1 MSYPSRPRRSLPPD
15 PFKKLKSLP
24 VGCWVA
30 LAALLFVGSVAWK
43 GIVIVPKDHFAVLI
57 RKTGTDLPPEQIIAT
72 EDGQKG
78 VQLASLGE
86 GYHFL
91 NPYVWDAQIHKV
103 MQITT
108 GQMGIVTRLYGS
120 PLLPG
125 QVVAMSEEQM
135 GIVAEPLRPGAYR
148 INPYA
153 NKVEAQPAIQI
164 AAGALGVV
172 CNRAGPL
179 AADPN
184 AFVVERGE
192 RGVQRQTLS
201 EGTHYINP
209 YVEDVIPV
217 NIRAHKF
224 DMEGNDEI
232 SFVSKD
238 GFTITVAG
246 TVLWQVV
253 NPNIQIP
260 TGVVLE
266 DDKRNQVAEVFVKYV
281 DSRNDVIACV
291 VEKVILPNARSL
303 CRIEGAK
310 RLARDFIEGT
320 TREEFQTRFFLGMRD
335 NCLAEGILI
344 HSVNIAGVDIPQ
356 NIRAP
361 IQRAEEAQQKLLM
374 YEQQK
379 LREVQEKTLA
389 EKRELGPREKQLVD
403 IAAQVAVNL
412 TMAKQLQR
420 VAVTEAEQR
429 LEVARRQYEAAVFQA
444 EAVLA
449 HGRADSTVMM
459 LQNQAEAKGLEVAAA
474 AFGGGELFSRYL
486 FLSRL
491 APSLDSVLSNTD
503 GPFAELLQ
511 EMVRGQAS
519 TPPAGPLPIESEP
532 AASALP
538 TEPEGPSDD

>member
-24 VGCWVA
+24 VALWVV

-57 RKTGTDLPPEQIIAT
+57 RKTGSDLPPDQIIAT
-72 EDGQKG
+72 EEGQKG

-91 NPYVWDAQIHKV
+91 NPYVWDAEIHKV

-108 GQMGIVTRLYGS
+108 GQMGIVTRLYGA

-125 QVVAMSEEQM
+125 QVVAMSEDQM

-153 NKVEAQPAIQI
+153 NKVEARPAIQI

-179 AADPN
+179 AANPN
-184 AFVVERGE
+184 AFVVEQGE

-224 DMEGNDEI
+224 DMEGSDEI

-246 TVLWQVV
+246 TVLWQVL

-260 TGVVLE
+260 DGVDLE

-403 IAAQVAVNL
+403 ISAQVAVNL
-412 TMAKQLQR
+412 TKAQQLQQ

-444 EAVLA
+444 EAILA

-459 LQNQAEAKGLEVAAA
+459 LQNQAEAKGLEVAAD

-511 EMVRGQAS
+511 EMVRGQADV
-519 TPPAGPLPIESEP
+519 PPAALPIEVEP

-538 TEPEGPSDD
+538 TEPEGPTDD